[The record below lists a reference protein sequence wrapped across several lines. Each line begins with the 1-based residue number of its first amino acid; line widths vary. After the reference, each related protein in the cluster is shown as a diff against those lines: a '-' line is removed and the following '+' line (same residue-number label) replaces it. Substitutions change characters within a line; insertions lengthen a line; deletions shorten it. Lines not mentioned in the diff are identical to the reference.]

1 MRVLIGTLYT
11 GENEFEQCMQSI
23 RDQTHEDWEHVVYKH
38 LPNKEAHDRL
48 YRTFM
53 DRTGFDL
60 YVKLDADMVFRS
72 PESLETLVDLFR
84 EEPDLDHAILAVHDW
99 ASGTLIMGL
108 HAFSDRAE
116 WTASNENLFVDH
128 SPEVPGKRLSTK
140 EPPAPIV
147 DHSPNPS
154 PFQAFRFGVHRALK
168 VVQRDRGKLDLFR
181 SRMQWTLLG
190 NIWDRFRETGI
201 RRLGLV
207 VLGAETVLENSVQR
221 TSYATSNDHL
231 RTRFEREYEQMPVD
245 KMSAQLSPQ
254 WGSRRRREARY
265 IRTIGVGRL
274 FCSGAVDIPRRIA
287 SNLYHS
293 IRRDTL

>member
-11 GENEFEQCMQSI
+11 GENEFEQCKQSI
-23 RDQTHEDWEHVVYKH
+23 RDQTHNNWEHVVYKH

-60 YVKLDADMVFRS
+60 FVKLDADMVFRS
-72 PESLETLVDLFR
+72 PDSLKVLVDLFR
-84 EEPDLDHAILAVHDW
+84 REPELDHAILAVHDW

-108 HAFSDRAE
+108 HAFSNRAE

-128 SPEVPGKRLSTK
+128 SPQIPGKRLTTK
-140 EPPAPIV
+140 KPPAPIV

-168 VVQRDRGKLDLFR
+168 VVQRDRGRLDLFR
-181 SRMQWTLLG
+181 SRMQWNLLG
-190 NIWDRFRETGI
+190 HIWDRFQETEI

-207 VLGAETVLENSVQR
+207 VLGAETVLIENVERS
-221 TSYATSNDHL
+221 SYASDSGRL
-231 RTRFEREYEQMPVD
+231 FRRFQRDYADLPTDEIHARLAPR
-245 KMSAQLSPQ
+245 
-254 WGSRRRREARY
+254 WTGRRRREFVY
-265 IRTIGVGRL
+265 LRTLGTRRL
-274 FCSGAVDIPRRIA
+274 MSSAVIEIPRRIA
-287 SNLYHS
+287 SSLYHA
-293 IRRDTL
+293 IRPDTL

>member
-1 MRVLIGTLYT
+1 LRVLIGTLYT
-11 GENEFEQCMQSI
+11 GENEFEQCKQSI
-23 RDQTHEDWEHVVYKH
+23 RDQTHEDWEHVVFKH

-53 DRTGFDL
+53 DRTDFDL

-72 PESLETLVDLFR
+72 PDSLETLVELFR
-84 EEPDLDHAILAVHDW
+84 DEPELDHAILAVHDW
-99 ASGTLIMGL
+99 ASGSLIMGL

-116 WTASNENLFVDH
+116 WAASNEKLFVDH
-128 SPEVPGKRLSTK
+128 SPEIPGKRFSTK
-140 EPPAPIV
+140 GPPAPIV

-190 NIWDRFRETGI
+190 NIWDRFSDTGI

-221 TSYATSNDHL
+221 TSYATSSDHL

-245 KMSAQLSPQ
+245 TIRLQLSPR
-254 WGSRRRREARY
+254 WGTWRRREALY
-265 IRTIGVGRL
+265 VRTVGLGRIVG
-274 FCSGAVDIPRRIA
+274 SGAVDIPWRIA
-287 SNLYHS
+287 STVYHS
-293 IRRDTL
+293 LRRDTL